1 MAESAP
7 KPGQRDG
14 FSFEEAFKKLEAT
27 AQSLEAGGLTLEQ
40 TTRLYEEG
48 LRLARICSE
57 LLSAAELRITRIQT
71 SFGEQM
77 RFLAQDDLDETPVD
91 GVSEESP
98 PYDAEAP

>member
-1 MAESAP
+1 MVSP
-7 KPGQRDG
+7 LRRPSRSWRPRRSPWKP
-14 FSFEEAFKKLEAT
+14 
-27 AQSLEAGGLTLEQ
+27 GGLTLEQ

-77 RFLAQDDLDETPVD
+77 RFLAQDDLDHPPAD
-91 GVSEESP
+91 GIADESA